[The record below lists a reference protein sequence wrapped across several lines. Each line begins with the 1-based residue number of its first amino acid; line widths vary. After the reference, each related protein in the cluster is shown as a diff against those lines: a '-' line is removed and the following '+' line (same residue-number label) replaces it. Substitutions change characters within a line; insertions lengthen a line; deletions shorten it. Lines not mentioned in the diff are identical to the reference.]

1 MLDFESLWQF
11 LFCGSTITTSVSY
24 YIIKP
29 TDLSVVACD
38 WLASAV
44 KPIRSKLSLLMAK
57 HGSHFSFGVSSSKG
71 TSEEEGERNENKNR
85 SEKLKANRSRSKER
99 KFVPKH
105 RRKNLFGEF
114 AMTTWATTMPVLTGI
129 LKQFLCLL
137 FLLGGGGGGQGCQI
151 QSVIN
156 EHFKRP
162 NWPLNGLN

>member
-99 KFVPKH
+99 KFVPKR
-105 RRKNLFGEF
+105 RRKNLFGECNDDMGHNYASTNRNF
-114 AMTTWATTMPVLTGI
+114 KAISLSS
-129 LKQFLCLL
+129 LSSF
-137 FLLGGGGGGQGCQI
+137 FLGGGGGAGVSDPKCNQ
-151 QSVIN
+151 
-156 EHFKRP
+156 
-162 NWPLNGLN
+162 